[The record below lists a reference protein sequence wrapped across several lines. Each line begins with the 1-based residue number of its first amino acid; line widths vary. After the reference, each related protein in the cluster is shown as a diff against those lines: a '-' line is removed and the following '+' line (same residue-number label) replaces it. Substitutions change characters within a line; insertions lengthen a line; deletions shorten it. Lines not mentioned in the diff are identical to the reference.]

1 MKVREEEKP
10 SGIEIPKLSELE
22 AALEE
27 IVGKE
32 KTAQSELDLEE
43 SVKRDELQDKANA
56 KGMRRLQAMEK
67 LRESKKLQG

>member
-10 SGIEIPKLSELE
+10 SGIEVPKLSELE

-56 KGMRRLQAMEK
+56 KGMRLQAMEK
-67 LRESKKLQG
+67 LGENKKLQG

>member
-10 SGIEIPKLSELE
+10 SGIEVPKLSELE

-56 KGMRRLQAMEK
+56 KGMRLQAMEK
-67 LRESKKLQG
+67 LGESKKLQG